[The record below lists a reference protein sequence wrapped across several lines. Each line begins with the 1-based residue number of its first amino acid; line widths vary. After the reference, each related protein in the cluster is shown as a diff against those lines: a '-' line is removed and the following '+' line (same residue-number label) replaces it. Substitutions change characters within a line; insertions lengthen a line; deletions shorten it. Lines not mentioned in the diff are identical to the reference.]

1 MNDAGPVDEASISC
15 QNDPLADK
23 FSIGMKKAGDMG
35 MLTFVLASSDPAPP
49 ARGNDA
55 WTIRVEKNGQAQTG
69 ATIGIALFMPK
80 HGHGTSVVPIV
91 TPMGDGYSIA
101 PLYFFMPGLWR
112 VTLSATVGGVSDSAQ
127 FFFCI
132 EG

>member
-1 MNDAGPVDEASISC
+1 MNDAGPTDEASITC
-15 QNDPLADK
+15 QTDPLAET
-23 FSIGMKKAGDMG
+23 FTTGMKKTGEMG
-35 MLTFVLASSDPAPP
+35 MLSFVLVTSDPAPP
-49 ARGNDA
+49 ARGNDT
-55 WTIRVEKNGQAQTG
+55 WTVRIEKNGQPQMG
-69 ATIGIALFMPK
+69 ATIGVALFMPK
-80 HGHGTSVVPIV
+80 HGHGSSVVPIV

-112 VTLSATVGGVSDSAQ
+112 VTLTATVGGMTDSAR